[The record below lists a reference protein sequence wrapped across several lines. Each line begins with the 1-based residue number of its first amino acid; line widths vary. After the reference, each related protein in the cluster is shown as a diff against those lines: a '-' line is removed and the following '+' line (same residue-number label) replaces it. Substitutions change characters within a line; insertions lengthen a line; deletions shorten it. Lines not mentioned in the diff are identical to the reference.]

1 MLRTFC
7 SLKSMYWEVWWS
19 AGSNPN
25 IWNVRMN
32 SIWIGFEGG
41 GQLSNIYCIFFWKYC
56 RGVGGWGAGHCQWQT
71 PNNKN
76 AIFPTTCELY
86 FAKYSEF
93 WIEHHVEE
101 EHASREKKLSMV
113 NLLVFVHKNEY
124 RIGFQEIKIHPWGG
138 FELGPFFSLLL
149 MRKRLSSGQ
158 KWFLRATFPTN

>member
-41 GQLSNIYCIFFWKYC
+41 GQLSNICCIFFLKYC

-76 AIFPTTCELY
+76 AIFPTTCALY

-101 EHASREKKLSMV
+101 EHASREKKLSVV
-113 NLLVFVHKNEY
+113 NFLIFVQKNVS
-124 RIGFQEIKIHPWGG
+124 RIRFQEIKIR
-138 FELGPFFSLLL
+138 LGICRDRRDRRSCKIFVSCVNFP
-149 MRKRLSSGQ
+149 RKQRS
-158 KWFLRATFPTN
+158 FLHIFQV